1 MEKLQSLL
9 FDISEYIPN
18 GKYIEIMEEIL
29 KVYNYIEEL
38 KEPESNSW
46 LINIPEFNEHTN
58 EILNKYYDNE
68 VGYYMF
74 NYDLITELKEFYSPQ
89 FIADKLNWL
98 FEENDCFYCPVY
110 DDLIFEGEF
119 LMYDI
124 LNFRNEATPQL
135 LSDIVNNWVKQRFI
149 IGLNKDL

>member
-1 MEKLQSLL
+1 M
-9 FDISEYIPN
+9 D
-18 GKYIEIMEEIL
+18 EIL

-38 KEPESNSW
+38 KEPESDSW

-74 NYDLITELKEFYSPQ
+74 NYNLITELKEFYSPQ

>member
-18 GKYIEIMEEIL
+18 GKYIEIMDEIL

-38 KEPESNSW
+38 KEPESDSW

-74 NYDLITELKEFYSPQ
+74 NYNLITELKEFYSPQ